1 MCAKKGCTFT
11 VTIKIS
17 SPVRTPSMCK
27 TTDNKSQVNK
37 DCPKRFAS
45 APHTQD
51 ESRQRQ
57 SHSEELEMQTEIS
70 LPAAPAPKPFVRV
83 QKRTRS
89 PLNPSFLD
97 GSNVRPSSWAA
108 WADDPFDG
116 LLDELLLASKSDIAP
131 RSSDDLS
138 PFMNEA

>member
-1 MCAKKGCTFT
+1 MHQT
-11 VTIKIS
+11 V
-17 SPVRTPSMCK
+17 
-27 TTDNKSQVNK
+27 DDKSQVNK
-37 DCPKRFAS
+37 QCPKRFAS
-45 APHTQD
+45 APDTRTQ
-51 ESRQRQ
+51 STQ
-57 SHSEELEMQTEIS
+57 SYGEELETQTEIS